1 MNMQTSNVMAPPAP
15 KTLAQMKLPL
25 AMMRD
30 ILLKTMFRRN
40 ETLVTEL
47 AKTICLPVPVV
58 QELVDLA
65 RSQLL
70 LEATGTMSAGSGN
83 EMGYQLTDAG
93 KARSLDALV
102 PRAIEY
108 SGQVITVYDP
118 IVHSAAEEQS
128 DDPNALRRTSG
139 RYDTRYVR
147 CERPTVITGGEL
159 SLSML
164 DLVYNKT
171 ARTYQA
177 PLQLKSTGGIF
188 IVDDL
193 GRQAEPPQALVN
205 RWIVPLEENKD
216 ILALQSGEKFEVPFD
231 TLVIFSTNF
240 HPNEIFDR
248 AALRRI
254 FYKIKIDGP
263 NQEDFL
269 KIFAM
274 MARKRKMPL
283 DEAALIH
290 LLNNRYPEIDNVYA
304 NYQPIFLIDQMIAIC
319 EFEAIGVAGCGRMGL
334 PMLQNLQ
341 AAGFN
346 ARGFDVCDVGVGTD
360 PDAFADGL
368 TTLITVV
375 RDADE
380 TDALLFD
387 VQRLAHAPSL
397 HTIIISSTLSPNFVK
412 GLRNRVPPHIRLID
426 APMSGAQLLTLIN
439 ASSGQNWLASGF
451 DEIEFA
457 RDGFADDNSIGI
469 LFKDVAAALDIAPDG
484 ADTDLPNTVQ
494 QAIKSLKPRA

>member
-1 MNMQTSNVMAPPAP
+1 MNMQTSSVMAPPAP
-15 KTLAQMKLPL
+15 KRVEGMQLPM

-30 ILLKTMFRRN
+30 ILIKTMFRMN
-40 ETLVTEL
+40 LDLVSKL
-47 AKTICLPVPVV
+47 AKVVCLPVPVV
-58 QELVDLA
+58 QELVDMA
-65 RSQLL
+65 RGQLL
-70 LEATGTMSAGSGN
+70 LEATGTLNANNGN

-93 KARSLDALV
+93 KARSLDALAQSEYFGAMPVPLDVYREQIKRQSIRNIQITRDQLTTAMGHLILPDDLLDNLGPAVGAGRSILMYGPPGNGKSSISNGIRDALGDKIYV

-118 IVHSAAEEQS
+118 IVHSAAEEET
-128 DDPNALRRTSG
+128 DDPNSLRRTTG
-139 RYDTRYVR
+139 RFDTRYVR

-159 SLSML
+159 SLDML
-164 DLVYNKT
+164 DLVYNPV

-240 HPNEIFDR
+240 HPNAIFDK

-263 NQEDFL
+263 VQSDFL

-274 MARKRKMPL
+274 VARKRQMPL
-283 DEAALIH
+283 DEATLIH

-304 NYQPIFLIDQMIAIC
+304 NYQPIFLIDQMISIC
-319 EFEAIGVAGCGRMGL
+319 DFEGIPYQMT
-334 PMLQNLQ
+334 PE
-341 AAGFN
+341 
-346 ARGFDVCDVGVGTD
+346 
-360 PDAFADGL
+360 
-368 TTLITVV
+368 LID
-375 RDADE
+375 RAW
-380 TDALLFD
+380 A
-387 VQRLAHAPSL
+387 
-397 HTIIISSTLSPNFVK
+397 NMFVK
-412 GLRNRVPPHIRLID
+412 EE
-426 APMSGAQLLTLIN
+426 
-439 ASSGQNWLASGF
+439 
-451 DEIEFA
+451 EI
-457 RDGFADDNSIGI
+457 IH
-469 LFKDVAAALDIAPDG
+469 
-484 ADTDLPNTVQ
+484 
-494 QAIKSLKPRA
+494 